1 MRDHGLLHSL
11 PRLAGACAL
20 MLLAGAPTPAREPR
34 SEEALL
40 WVRSGE
46 RLLAL
51 DLETGREV
59 SEEELDGA
67 SSLLR
72 DPQGLGFPILSTPA
86 GLRDLASGAEL
97 RGPDVG
103 LGRGR
108 FSGEV
113 WRVLTGGRL
122 ERLSKGG
129 ALEQSEA
136 LSVGDVALALTD
148 DALWLARGSE
158 ILRRGLGDGSESASR
173 LRLGNEVVADCV
185 DPLTGNLVAA
195 FPAGVAWLAPDGSL
209 AAWAHLTGVVGLA
222 CGTDGAPLALL
233 PDRVLRLRTLDTE
246 VESEEAVRLPPDL
259 GMARWIEADPRDGAI
274 VVAAGAEILRW
285 TPDGSSVWRI
295 RTEDPVAGL
304 AAGWPERR
312 SPRAAGRPEDRP
324 QAQSQKSSPPPPS
337 VGPEAPD
344 VDPDQIVFVGRVVDP
359 SWQPVEA
366 ADVVAF
372 GRDVARTTTAA
383 DGTFELPALPY
394 QSGDAVLVQASKPL
408 TAGTATSFPA
418 TFTGTPGTTQSVGD
432 RMADF
437 GCPVNFDAGLFPA
450 NELNNE
456 VHAITVFDD
465 GGGPAVYVGGTF
477 TTAGGITANRV
488 ARWDGSGWSALGS
501 GLGGGTSPSVDALLV
516 FDDGSG
522 PALYAGGKFTTS
534 GAAAV
539 KYVARWTGSQWVQVG
554 NALNN
559 QVLALAGFDSGS
571 GPALYA
577 TGSFTKAGSTTV
589 NRIARLSGS
598 TWVTMGSG
606 LNNTGR
612 ALASYGGQL
621 HVGGSFTTAGGVSA
635 ARIARWNGSA
645 WSTLGS
651 GVSGGS
657 SIQVDA
663 LATWDDGTGE
673 VLVAGGR
680 FNSAGGSTVNHIA
693 RWDGSSWSSF
703 DTGLAVL
710 VDAVAAIDDGFGPS
724 LYAAGTFT
732 GTPDAGTLNRVARWS
747 GFGWTP
753 IGENSVG
760 VNGSALALAAGT
772 VDGTPGL
779 FLGGAFTSADGTAA
793 GHLARIVRP
802 NDCTDY
808 SPPRLE
814 IVDPSP
820 GETVAT
826 TTPAIRV
833 GFADFGSGADTATLA
848 FTANGQPFAA
858 SCSFGADVADC
869 VPTGPL
875 HAGTIMLSAT
885 LRDLAGNTSPADS
898 VTFAIGES
906 DPPTIS
912 ISQPSEGA
920 QVADLRPALTIDYA
934 DAGSGVDPGTL
945 AIVWNGG
952 SIPLDCSTTSNQ
964 AICVPTADQPTGPVS
979 LSATVADF
987 SGNSSAPATR
997 SFEIVPPPPPPST
1010 TFAGNV
1016 RFEDGSPAA
1025 SATVWLADR
1034 SSVSTTTAADGTFTL
1049 ADVELADAS
1058 AVELEARLAL
1068 VSEGDLSSDFS
1079 RSPRLSAT

>member
-11 PRLAGACAL
+11 PRLAGACSL
-20 MLLAGAPTPAREPR
+20 ILLVGAPTPARGPR
-34 SEEALL
+34 TEEALL

-67 SSLLR
+67 SRLLR
-72 DPQGLGFPILSTPA
+72 DPQGLGYPTLSTPA
-86 GLRDLASGAEL
+86 GLRDLASGAQL
-97 RGPDVG
+97 GGPDVG
-103 LGRGR
+103 LGQGH
-108 FSGEV
+108 FTGSA
-113 WRVLTGGRL
+113 WRVLTAGRL
-122 ERLSKGG
+122 ERLSKDGP
-129 ALEQSEA
+129 LEQSEA
-136 LSVGDVALALTD
+136 LPDGVRALALTD

-158 ILRRGLGDGSESASR
+158 IVRRSLDDGSEAVSR
-173 LRLGNEVVADCV
+173 LQLGDQIVADCV

-195 FPAGVAWLAPDGSL
+195 VPAGVAWITPSGSL
-209 AAWAHLTGVVGLA
+209 ATWAHRTGVVDLA
-222 CGTDGAPLALL
+222 CGTDGAPVALL
-233 PDRVLRLRTLDTE
+233 PDRVVRLRTVGAE
-246 VESEEAVRLPPDL
+246 AESEEIFRLPADL
-259 GMARWIEADPRDGAI
+259 GTARRIEADPRDGAI
-274 VVAAGAEILRW
+274 VVAAGPEIVRW
-285 TPDGSSVWRI
+285 TPDGSLVWRI
-295 RTEDPVAGL
+295 RTDDPVAEL

-312 SPRAAGRPEDRP
+312 SPRAAGRPDDRLRAEP
-324 QAQSQKSSPPPPS
+324 QKRSPAPPNG
-337 VGPEAPD
+337 GPEAPD
-344 VDPDQIVFVGRVVDP
+344 VDPDQIVFAGRVVDP
-359 SWQPVEA
+359 SWRPVEA

-394 QSGDAVLVQASKPL
+394 QSGDAVLLQASKTVP
-408 TAGTATSFPA
+408 AGTATSFPA

-437 GCPVNFDAGLFPA
+437 ACPVNFDVGLFPA
-450 NELNNE
+450 NELDNQ
-456 VHAITVFDD
+456 VRAVAVFDD
-465 GGGPAVYVGGTF
+465 GAGPALYVGGTF
-477 TTAGGITANRV
+477 TTAGGITVNRV
-488 ARWDGSGWSALGS
+488 AKWDGSGWSALGS

-635 ARIARWNGSA
+635 ARIARWNGST
-645 WSTLGS
+645 WSALGS

-663 LATWDDGTGE
+663 LTTWDDGTGE

-680 FNSAGGSTVNHIA
+680 FTSAGGSTVNHIA

-710 VDAVAAIDDGFGPS
+710 VDAVATFDDGFGPS

-760 VNGSALALAAGT
+760 VNGSALALAGGT
-772 VDGTPGL
+772 IDGTAGL
-779 FLGGAFTSADGTAA
+779 YLGGAFTSADGTAA

-808 SPPRLE
+808 WAPRLK

-833 GFADFGSGADTATLA
+833 GFVDFGGGADTATSGLHRQR
-848 FTANGQPFAA
+848 TALRGVLLLRRRRRGLCPDRTPARRHHHALGDRPRPRGQHLPRRLGDLHHRRIGSADDLDLPADRGRTSRQSAA
-858 SCSFGADVADC
+858 CADDRLRRRGLRSGPEHTGDRLERRHDPARLFDHLEPGGLRADRR
-869 VPTGPL
+869 PADRTGRALGDGGRFLGQHLGPGN
-875 HAGTIMLSAT
+875 AE
-885 LRDLAGNTSPADS
+885 LRDRPASSPALDH
-898 VTFAIGES
+898 
-906 DPPTIS
+906 
-912 ISQPSEGA
+912 
-920 QVADLRPALTIDYA
+920 LRRRR
-934 DAGSGVDPGTL
+934 
-945 AIVWNGG
+945 
-952 SIPLDCSTTSNQ
+952 PLRRR
-964 AICVPTADQPTGPVS
+964 I
-979 LSATVADF
+979 
-987 SGNSSAPATR
+987 TR
-997 SFEIVPPPPPPST
+997 
-1010 TFAGNV
+1010 
-1016 RFEDGSPAA
+1016 RLRD
-1025 SATVWLADR
+1025 
-1034 SSVSTTTAADGTFTL
+1034 
-1049 ADVELADAS
+1049 
-1058 AVELEARLAL
+1058 RLARRPL
-1068 VSEGDLSSDFS
+1068 FGLDDDRPGRHVHFGRRGAGRRLRGRARGAARRSYPRGPFSDSS
-1079 RSPRLSAT
+1079 RSHRLSAT